1 MNRRTK
7 TQRNRRTKTE
17 RVLVLLRA
25 GQASRL
31 DEWRVSQGRDLTR
44 PEAIGRLLDQSLP
57 KPPLRVKKRKAARK
71 AAQLAEKEI
80 EKITNASL
88 PEQTRRAVKRRLIKG
103 PPEFRNI
110 RDD

>member
-1 MNRRTK
+1 
-7 TQRNRRTKTE
+7 
-17 RVLVLLRA
+17 
-25 GQASRL
+25 
-31 DEWRVSQGRDLTR
+31 
-44 PEAIGRLLDQSLP
+44 
-57 KPPLRVKKRKAARK
+57 VKKRKAARK

-80 EKITNASL
+80 ERITNASL